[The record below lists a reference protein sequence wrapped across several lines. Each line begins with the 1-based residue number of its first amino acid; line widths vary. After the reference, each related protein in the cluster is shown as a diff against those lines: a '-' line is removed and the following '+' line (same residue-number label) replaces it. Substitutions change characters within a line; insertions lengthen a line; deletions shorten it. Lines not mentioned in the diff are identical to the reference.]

1 MTLVDVIR
9 ASIAL
14 AEKRAT
20 LKREDPRSDELRERQ
35 AMFDFGAYACIK
47 EAGLEET
54 MALARRPLAW
64 GLGLGLPALGVGH
77 ALIADAHSHAKDLVR
92 DARNQ
97 ALLTAAGVG
106 GMQSLG
112 GLLQSAV
119 AHPRAR
125 PDPGPIDPAQRL
137 AADMRVDDLLE
148 DACRTGADLQKHAA
162 LVHLIGHRLDAMH
175 VVRGIL
181 P

>member
-1 MTLVDVIR
+1 MNLADVVR
-9 ASIAL
+9 ASAVL
-14 AEKRAT
+14 AEKRASLRHDDSRT
-20 LKREDPRSDELRERQ
+20 AELRERQ
-35 AMFDFGAYACIK
+35 ALFDFGAYASIK
-47 EAGLEET
+47 AAGLEET
-54 MALARRPLAW
+54 MSLARKPLAW

-97 ALLTAAGVG
+97 ALLTAAGIG

-119 AHPRAR
+119 HSRAQ
-125 PDPGPIDPAQRL
+125 PEQGPVDPMQRL

-148 DACRTGADLQKHAA
+148 DACRLGAATEKHAA
-162 LVHLIGHRLDAMH
+162 LVHLIRHRLDAMRA
-175 VVRGIL
+175 VRGIL

>member
-1 MTLVDVIR
+1 MTLVDIIR
-9 ASIAL
+9 ASAAL

-20 LKREDPRSDELRERQ
+20 LGREDPRSNELRERQ
-35 AMFDFGAYACIK
+35 AMFDFGAYARVK

-119 AHPRAR
+119 RPRAQ
-125 PDPGPIDPAQRL
+125 PDQESIDPMQRL

-148 DACRTGADLQKHAA
+148 DACRVGASPEKHAA
-162 LVHLIGHRLDAMH
+162 LVHLIGHRLDAMR

>member
-1 MTLVDVIR
+1 VELLAVIR
-9 ASIAL
+9 ASAAL
-14 AEKRAT
+14 AEKRAS
-20 LKREDPRSDELRERQ
+20 LRAGDPREASMRERQ
-35 AMFDFGAYACIK
+35 ALMDFGAFSRVK
-47 EAGLEET
+47 QAGLEET
-54 MALARRPLAW
+54 LSLAKRPLAW

-77 ALIADAHSHAKDLVR
+77 ALISDAHSHAKDLVR

-112 GLLQSAV
+112 GLLQAAV
-119 AHPRAR
+119 RPRPGPGLEQA
-125 PDPGPIDPAQRL
+125 DPGQRL

-148 DACRTGADLQKHAA
+148 DACRTGQPSEKHAA
-162 LVHLIGHRLDAMH
+162 LVHLIGHRLDAMS
-175 VVRGIL
+175 VVRRIV

>member
-1 MTLVDVIR
+1 MTLADVIR
-9 ASIAL
+9 ASVVL
-14 AEKRAT
+14 AEKRAA
-20 LKREDPRSDELRERQ
+20 LGRDDPRAETLRERQ
-35 AMFDFGAYACIK
+35 AVFDFGAYVRVK
-47 EAGLEET
+47 QAGLEET

-64 GLGLGLPALGVGH
+64 GLGLGIPALGVGH

-119 AHPRAR
+119 RPRAQ
-125 PDPGPIDPAQRL
+125 PDQGPVEPMQRM

-148 DACRTGADLQKHAA
+148 DACRVGTASDKHAA
-162 LVHLIGHRLDAMH
+162 LVHLIGHRLDAMR

>member
-14 AEKRAT
+14 AEKRAAI
-20 LKREDPRSDELRERQ
+20 KHENPRSDELRERQ
-35 AMFDFGAYACIK
+35 AMFDFGAYVRVK

-97 ALLTAAGVG
+97 ALLTAAGIG

-119 AHPRAR
+119 QPRAR
-125 PDPGPIDPAQRL
+125 PDQGSINPMQRL

-148 DACRTGADLQKHAA
+148 DACRAGAASEKHAA
-162 LVHLIGHRLDAMH
+162 LVHLIGHRLDAMR

>member
-1 MTLVDVIR
+1 MNLVDVIR
-9 ASIAL
+9 ASAVL
-14 AEKRAT
+14 AEKRAA
-20 LKREDPRSDELRERQ
+20 LKHGDPRTVELRERQ
-35 AMFDFGAYACIK
+35 AVFDFGAYASVK
-47 EAGLEET
+47 TAGLEET
-54 MALARRPLAW
+54 LSLAKRPLAW

-112 GLLQSAV
+112 GMLQSAV
-119 AHPRAR
+119 RSRAQ
-125 PDPGPIDPAQRL
+125 PDPGSVDPMHRL

-148 DACRTGADLQKHAA
+148 DACRSGTAAEKHAA
-162 LVHLIGHRLDAMH
+162 LVHLIGHRLDAMC

>member
-1 MTLVDVIR
+1 MTLVDVIQ
-9 ASIAL
+9 ASIVL
-14 AEKRAT
+14 AEKRAA
-20 LKREDPRSDELRERQ
+20 LRRGDPRSDELRERQ
-35 AMFDFGAYACIK
+35 AMFDFGAYVRVK
-47 EAGLEET
+47 QAGLEET

-92 DARNQ
+92 DTRNQ

-112 GLLQSAV
+112 GLLQSAI
-119 AHPRAR
+119 HPRAQSDQG
-125 PDPGPIDPAQRL
+125 PVDPMQRM

-148 DACRTGADLQKHAA
+148 DACRAGTALEKHAA
-162 LVHLIGHRLDAMH
+162 LVHLIGHRMDAMR

>member
-9 ASIAL
+9 ASVAL
-14 AEKRAT
+14 AEKRAA
-20 LKREDPRSDELRERQ
+20 LRREDPKSDELRERQ
-35 AMFDFGAYACIK
+35 AVFDFGAYARVK
-47 EAGLEET
+47 EAGLAET

-77 ALIADAHSHAKDLVR
+77 ALISDAHSHAKDLVR

-106 GMQSLG
+106 GMQALG
-112 GLLQSAV
+112 GLLQSTV
-119 AHPRAR
+119 RPRAQ
-125 PDPGPIDPAQRL
+125 PDQGSVDPMQRL
-137 AADMRVDDLLE
+137 AADMCVDDLLE
-148 DACRTGADLQKHAA
+148 DTYRIGAVSEKHAA
-162 LVHLIGHRLDAMH
+162 LVHLIGHRLDAMR

>member
-1 MTLVDVIR
+1 MNLVDVIR
-9 ASIAL
+9 ASAAL
-14 AEKRAT
+14 AEKRASI
-20 LKREDPRSDELRERQ
+20 RRGDPREVDLRERQ
-35 AMFDFGAYACIK
+35 AVFDFGAYGHVKA
-47 EAGLEET
+47 AGLEET
-54 MALARRPLAW
+54 LSLARKPLAW

-77 ALIADAHSHAKDLVR
+77 ALISDAHSHAKDLVR

-119 AHPRAR
+119 RPRAQFDHGSN
-125 PDPGPIDPAQRL
+125 DPMQRL

-148 DACRTGADLQKHAA
+148 DACRLGDAAQKHAA
-162 LVHLIGHRLDAMH
+162 LVHLIGHRLDAMR
-175 VVRGIL
+175 VVRGIV

>member
-1 MTLVDVIR
+1 MDLVDVIR
-9 ASIAL
+9 ASVAL
-14 AEKRAT
+14 AEKRAA
-20 LKREDPRSDELRERQ
+20 LGRGDPRSDELRERQ
-35 AMFDFGAYACIK
+35 AMFDFGAYARVK
-47 EAGLEET
+47 QAGLGET

-112 GLLQSAV
+112 GLLQAAV
-119 AHPRAR
+119 RPRSQ
-125 PDPGPIDPAQRL
+125 PDQGAIDPIHRL

-148 DACRTGADLQKHAA
+148 DACRAGTTPEKHAA
-162 LVHLIGHRLDAMH
+162 LVHLIGHRLDAMR

-181 P
+181 PS